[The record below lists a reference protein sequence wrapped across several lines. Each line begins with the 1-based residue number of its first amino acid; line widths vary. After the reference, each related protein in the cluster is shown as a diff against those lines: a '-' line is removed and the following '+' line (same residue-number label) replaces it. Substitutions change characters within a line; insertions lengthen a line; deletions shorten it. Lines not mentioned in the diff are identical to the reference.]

1 MGKALLGCQPE
12 AWTIACAV
20 LLSLLHV
27 LTVKCGLPV
36 WGRELWTE
44 SCRLITDWL
53 VVHCSEFNV
62 PMEVPGEYLD
72 EAMLQNP
79 MIADF
84 LDQAKANGRD
94 DIYKA
99 CLQP

>member
-1 MGKALLGCQPE
+1 M
-12 AWTIACAV
+12 IACAL

-36 WGRELWTE
+36 CGRELGTGG
-44 SCRLITDWL
+44 CRLMTDGL
-53 VVHCSEFNV
+53 AVHCSEFNV
-62 PMEVPGEYLD
+62 PMEVPDEYLD

-84 LDQAKANGRD
+84 LDQAKAKGRD

-99 CLQP
+99 RLQPSHTAQFP